1 MRNKIHIS
9 VDFDW
14 IPGSERSV
22 ARLFKIF
29 ACYDLHPTLFFTGSF
44 AAANPGIILKAADLG
59 YEIGTHGLHHGL
71 DVEEN
76 FGPETPYKKQ
86 KKLLGKATDILGD
99 ITGRTPRI
107 FRAPLLKIS
116 EATFDVL
123 GELGYQADS
132 SIPARR
138 YDFGAGSVNALRCFC
153 KPSKA
158 HFIETKN
165 GRLLEI
171 PPSAWI
177 LPLNM
182 RLLRIFPHL
191 FVRVF
196 FNLLAHTCQPL
207 VFYLHPAE
215 FVNPQNLSLP
225 QGFPKGFYRD
235 CGEHHF
241 GSLERFLE
249 LIKCHDLLSAYM
261 LEDIKLV

>member
-1 MRNKIHIS
+1 MRNKIHVS

-22 ARLFKIF
+22 ARLFELF
-29 ACYDLHPTLFFTGSF
+29 ALHDLHPTLFFTGSF
-44 AAANPGIILKAADLG
+44 AAANPGIVLEAADLD

-71 DVEEN
+71 DLEEN
-76 FGPETPYKKQ
+76 FGFETPYKKQ
-86 KKLLGKATDILGD
+86 KELLVKATEILGD
-99 ITGRTPRI
+99 ITGSAPRI
-107 FRAPLLKIS
+107 FHAPLLKIS

-123 GELGYQADS
+123 AELGYQADS

-138 YDFGAGSVNALRCFC
+138 YDFGAGSVNALRYFC
-153 KPSKA
+153 KPCHA

-182 RLLRIFPHL
+182 RLLRIFPQL

-196 FNLLAHTCQPL
+196 FKLLAQTCKPL

-215 FVNPQNLSLP
+215 FVDPRNLSLP

-241 GSLERFLE
+241 ASLERFLE
-249 LIKCHDLLSAYM
+249 LIKFHELRSVYM
-261 LEDIKLV
+261 LKDISLG